1 MKEKLYSL
9 SVGQRTIAY
18 AWLYSRDAAVNN
30 IGGVLLM
37 EDELDFE
44 LLAKSIRI
52 IVEKSDALRLR
63 IVKKMPILF
72 PEQVLLT
79 EALKQYFSDDSDVP
93 IDFVDF
99 SGKTMEEM
107 DDTIL
112 RWNAKPVDIF
122 AGWLCRFTMVK
133 APDGRQGV
141 YSKIDHLA
149 TDAWMSMLLCR
160 EIMGVY
166 YALKRG
172 EEPQIRIH
180 PFFDF
185 LMEEQKYLKSP
196 QYAADLEYWL
206 SKFKEKPQQTYITG
220 GRITKPDCRTR
231 RFTFDMGQEFSD
243 RINEFCKVNKISP
256 SILFHCVMAISLG
269 KRTNQT
275 DVSFFSAVMLR
286 STLKEKRTC
295 GPLINSF
302 VARMN
307 VGENK
312 SFLEFCQDQTM
323 DYMSTMRHL
332 RYPMLLMMQ
341 EMYKMH
347 HMQGL
352 SDVLLSF
359 QSARIDMQEPVKF
372 ETKWY
377 PTGAYATQFTM
388 NVMDMDNTGRYILE
402 SEYQTAYL
410 NEEFMRQFH
419 QEFAW
424 VMERGVND
432 PQIVIELLSAKA
444 PALIP

>member
-44 LLAKSIRI
+44 LLAKSIRF
-52 IVEKSDALRLR
+52 IVGKSDALRLR
-63 IVKKMPILF
+63 IVKKMPVLF
-72 PEQVLLT
+72 PEQVLIT

-107 DDTIL
+107 DDAVL

-122 AGWLCRFTMVK
+122 AGSLCRFTMVK

-172 EEPQIRIH
+172 VEPEPRVQ
-180 PFFDF
+180 PFLDF
-185 LMEEQKYLKSP
+185 LLAEQEYLKSP
-196 QYAADLEYWL
+196 QYSADLEYWL
-206 SKFKEKPQQTYITG
+206 SKFKDKPHQTYITG

-231 RFTFDMGQEFSD
+231 RFTFDMGQERSD
-243 RINEFCKVNKISP
+243 KINEFCRANKISP

-269 KRTNQT
+269 DYTRQT

-302 VARMN
+302 VARMD
-307 VGENK
+307 VGGGK
-312 SFLEFCQDQTM
+312 SFLKFCQDQTM
-323 DYMSTMRHL
+323 DYMTTMRHL

-341 EMYKMH
+341 EMYKIH

-359 QSARIDMQEPVKF
+359 QSARIDMPEPVKF

-410 NEEFMRQFH
+410 TEELVRRFH
-419 QEFAW
+419 ETFVL
-424 VMERGVND
+424 VMDCGVNNPETAID
-432 PQIVIELLSAKA
+432 LLLAKE